1 MDHPMLELE
10 TRVAFQEHTI
20 QQLNDVVT
28 RQQFQIDQLAA
39 ELKNIKARMSALA
52 SSNIA
57 HESEETLPPHY

>member
-1 MDHPMLELE
+1 MDHQVIELE
-10 TRVAFQEHTI
+10 TRLAFQEHTI